1 MSHST
6 LRRSAL
12 TCALL
17 SVLFAPLAQAADASA
32 DQPQAEQ
39 PQAEQ
44 PRTEPAPSA
53 DRAAA
58 TRTPTE
64 IDKVT
69 VTGSRIKRAE
79 IEGPAPVFTITAAQI
94 EKEGFNTVYDA
105 LTTLTEAMGTVES
118 DIAWGQHTV
127 NASPL
132 NLRNMG
138 PGRSGD
144 NWSVTYALQ
153 YFKREALPAG
163 ERGFMDSD
171 FDAPPRSLNP
181 QDRTTGILPSTGI
194 RMLNAD
200 TGMRLA
206 PPPGA
211 CDQFNGEFFLQN
223 RRTYNR
229 NSNTI
234 NNTGWQCG

>member
-6 LRRSAL
+6 VRRSAL

-17 SVLFAPLAQAADASA
+17 SVLFAPHARAADAQPDPSA
-32 DQPQAEQ
+32 DRSLAEQ
-39 PQAEQ
+39 SQA
-44 PRTEPAPSA
+44 EPAPSSDQA
-53 DRAAA
+53 GNARK
-58 TRTPTE
+58 PTE

-138 PGRSGD
+138 PGRSLLLINGRRVVD
-144 NWSVTYALQ
+144 YP
-153 YFKREALPAG
+153 LP
-163 ERGFMDSD
+163 
-171 FDAPPRSLNP
+171 
-181 QDRTTGILPSTGI
+181 
-194 RMLNAD
+194 
-200 TGMRLA
+200 
-206 PPPGA
+206 
-211 CDQFNGEFFLQN
+211 
-223 RRTYNR
+223 
-229 NSNTI
+229 
-234 NNTGWQCG
+234 